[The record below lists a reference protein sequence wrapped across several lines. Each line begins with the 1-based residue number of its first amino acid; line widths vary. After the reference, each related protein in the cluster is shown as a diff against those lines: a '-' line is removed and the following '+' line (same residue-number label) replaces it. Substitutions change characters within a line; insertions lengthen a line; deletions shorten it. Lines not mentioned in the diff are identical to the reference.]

1 MAIFV
6 DGREIP
12 SLLPQAQQQV
22 VPIQQVAIPVM
33 NALGVTPQSML
44 SGIQAMMPYVQQIWA
59 PYQGAI
65 SGMLSYLPQGGR
77 RNVLDT
83 QGRQQALNPGQAQ
96 DQGQAGI
103 NWNLIKEAFSHPQ
116 ATPATIKF
124 MLDTLL
130 QVLSAQQKKAAVIQ
144 KAFASQLDAINQE
157 MKQLMDLYP
166 TTGGPMRTNIE
177 ARMRQLQE
185 EAKQLR
191 EQMGALVSPQIPLQ
205 QQQGHS
211 GNKTALP
218 APGQG
223 NETITIGPYG
233 QRRRQQPALPDLSEG
248 FIMP

>member
-1 MAIFV
+1 M
-6 DGREIP
+6 
-12 SLLPQAQQQV
+12 
-22 VPIQQVAIPVM
+22 IQQMAIPVM
-33 NALGVTPQSML
+33 NELGVTPQSML
-44 SGIQAMMPYVQQIWA
+44 SGIQAMTPYVQQMWA

-65 SGMLSYLPQGGR
+65 GGMLSYLPQGGR
-77 RNVLDT
+77 RNVLDI

-157 MKQLMDLYP
+157 LKQLMDIYP
-166 TTGGPMRTNIE
+166 TTGGPMRTDIE
-177 ARMRQLQE
+177 ARIRQRQE
-185 EAKQLR
+185 EAKLIR
-191 EQMGALVSPQIPLQ
+191 EQMGALFGQQIPLQ
-205 QQQGHS
+205 QQQVYS

-218 APGQG
+218 VPGQG
-223 NETITIGPYG
+223 NKKITLGPYG
-233 QRRRQQPALPDLSEG
+233 QRIERQPALPDLSEV